1 MVLASRTFLTQ
12 VRLQT
17 GSVTPQ
23 DTNHCTSSIKIE
35 KKKTVLA
42 LNDISGVSDVTKD
55 YLSKEFPRNALD
67 LKKFM

>member
-35 KKKTVLA
+35 KKKIVLA
-42 LNDISGVSDVTKD
+42 FNDISGVSDVFVTEQASVFLLRD
-55 YLSKEFPRNALD
+55 
-67 LKKFM
+67 